1 MFFRHLIWS
10 ILWAVII
17 ASLYLAPGKD
27 MPKMELWDFLQ
38 FDKIGHLAVFSLLTL
53 FLKVGFKRQTAYPRL
68 QNRSSIWALMI
79 AVPYG
84 GVLEFIQGTISPDR
98 YSDVFD
104 FGANVVGCI
113 VGIVIYRLIYRRL

>member
-1 MFFRHLIWS
+1 
-10 ILWAVII
+10 
-17 ASLYLAPGKD
+17 
-27 MPKMELWDFLQ
+27 
-38 FDKIGHLAVFSLLTL
+38 
-53 FLKVGFKRQTAYPRL
+53 
-68 QNRSSIWALMI
+68 MI